1 MIFLAKEWKDTRSTI
16 SPIFSTGKLRHM
28 GHFMRDI
35 ATSRLDK
42 LFETAAVSG
51 EELELKQTFGKFSMD
66 VIASCAFGID
76 AKSFETGNKK
86 SEFVRQA
93 SRFLELSPRDSFRML
108 MCAFPWPR
116 LLTTVTGMSL
126 LFKNGMTNFF
136 YKTIKGTIEHRMRT
150 GEKRNDLI
158 DMMVD
163 AMKDE
168 LDTSDERPEDQDQ
181 YELDAKFE
189 HK

>member
-1 MIFLAKEWKDTRSTI
+1 M

-28 GHFMRDI
+28 GDFMRDI
-35 ATSRLDK
+35 STNRLDK
-42 LFETAAVSG
+42 LFETAAISG
-51 EELELKQTFGKFSMD
+51 EELDLKKAFGKFSMD
-66 VIASCAFGID
+66 VIASCAFGIE
-76 AKSFETGNKK
+76 AQSFQDGDVQT
-86 SEFVRQA
+86 EFVSQA
-93 SRFLELSPRDSFRML
+93 KRLMELTWRDRFRMF
-108 MCAFPWPR
+108 MCTFPWPR

-136 YKTIKGTIEHRMRT
+136 YKTIKGTIDHRMST
-150 GEKRNDLI
+150 GQKRNDLI

-163 AMKDE
+163 AMKDQ
-168 LDTSDERPEDQDQ
+168 LDTSDERPEDKAEDQ